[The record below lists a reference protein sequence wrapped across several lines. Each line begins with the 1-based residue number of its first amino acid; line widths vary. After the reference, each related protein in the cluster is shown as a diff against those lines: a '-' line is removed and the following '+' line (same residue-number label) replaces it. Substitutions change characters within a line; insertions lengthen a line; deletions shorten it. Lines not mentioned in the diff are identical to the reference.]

1 MSDSD
6 GDLRDDLIFCVPG
19 YVKVCW
25 FTAEG
30 KEICFGLPTCDFKE
44 PSIPS
49 ELPGHGP
56 WPGHGPF
63 PIITEGHSE
72 VEETPRPVPW
82 VNDLS
87 RIARAW
93 GVAGSLQNAE
103 AAEIVQGALK
113 TAAEAIAAESGT
125 RLNLHFPG

>member
-93 GVAGSLQNAE
+93 GDPQPRCGVGVRGSATP
-103 AAEIVQGALK
+103 VRDALSIREL
-113 TAAEAIAAESGT
+113 ASLVWYE
-125 RLNLHFPG
+125 